1 MISYRRVSLIY
12 LKELVDI
19 LRDRR
24 ALAAM
29 VIVPIVLY
37 PLLMVGSVQ
46 AISVASSELRRQIV
60 IGVDPTHHAS
70 FHELYH
76 EHETHAALQPPSSL
90 PDPPDEAPEERPEV
104 LLREVRTDEMA
115 QAVRD
120 RLVHLGMVFRSLPSG
135 DPLTSQY
142 EIELIYDPEL
152 PRGRSA
158 FDWLSDV
165 LRDVARHRV
174 EFRMSVLNVP
184 IESLEP
190 ILLVE
195 RRITTPGSVLSLILP
210 LILVLMTI
218 TGAIYPAIDLTAGE
232 RERGTLET
240 LMVSPVPVME
250 LIVGKFLVVTT
261 VAVVGA
267 ALNLACVSATVYF
280 GGFEQAL
287 SGREQSG
294 GFPFGVLPVI
304 LLSLV
309 PFAILFSAV
318 LIAVCSFAR
327 TFKEAQN
334 YITPVILAALI
345 PGGIAALPTSELQG
359 VLAVTPVANMVLLTR
374 ELLLGSPVP
383 AGMIAR
389 VLISTTLYA
398 AAAVAV
404 AARIYG
410 TESVVFSDSGSI
422 RASFARRLI
431 RPTERPSAA
440 LVTLVAALLFPL
452 WYFVQVRLQSAGGA
466 GVLDTLRLSAAA
478 LPICFVLLPLG
489 VLWYW
494 KANPAA
500 TLQISAPRPR
510 HVLAAVLLGLALW
523 VPVAEWTVLQGRLVG
538 MAPGL
543 AEQNRELMAVL
554 NAAPIW
560 HVVLYLGIVPG
571 LCEELF
577 FRGALLS
584 GLRGS
589 MRKWTAIVVTAL
601 VFAVFHFVFFHVP
614 TKAVLGI
621 VLGWLCW
628 QSRSIWPAVLA
639 HVLHN
644 SVVALL
650 PRVGDRLGMDLAE
663 LSTPAHLPIH
673 ILAPGLVIVAA
684 GVLLARRPAS
694 RQAPG

>member
-1 MISYRRVSLIY
+1 MISYRRVSIIY

-60 IGVDPTHHAS
+60 IGVDPGHRDI
-70 FHELYH
+70 FNELYR
-76 EHETHAALQPPSSL
+76 EYEASAAFREPASPPAPS
-90 PDPPDEAPEERPEV
+90 DEATEERPEV
-104 LLREVRTDEMA
+104 LLREVRTDGMR
-115 QAVRD
+115 QTVRD
-120 RLVHLGMVFRSLPSG
+120 RLIHLGVVFQRLPSG

-142 EIELIYDPEL
+142 EIELVYDPEL

-158 FDWLSDV
+158 FDWLSAA
-165 LRDVARHRV
+165 LRDVARRRV

-195 RRITTPGSVLSLILP
+195 RKVTTPGSVLSLILP

-250 LIVGKFLVVTT
+250 LIVGKFLVVAT

-267 ALNLACVSATVYF
+267 ALNLLCVSATVYF
-280 GGFEQAL
+280 GGFEQAF

-334 YITPVILAALI
+334 YITPVILATLI

-359 VLAVTPVANMVLLTR
+359 ILTVTPVANMVLLTR
-374 ELLLGSPVP
+374 EFLLGSPVP
-383 AGMIAR
+383 AGVIAQ

-398 AAAVAV
+398 VAAVAL

-410 TESVVFSDSGSI
+410 TESVVFADSGSL

-431 RPTERPSAA
+431 RPADRPSSA
-440 LVTLVAALLFPL
+440 LVALVAALLFPL
-452 WYFVQVRLQSAGGA
+452 WYFVQVRLASVGGA
-466 GVLDTLRLSAAA
+466 GVLDTLRLSAVA
-478 LPICFVLLPLG
+478 LPVCFVVLPLG

-494 KANPAA
+494 KVNPTT

-510 HVLAAVLLGLALW
+510 HVIAACLLGLALW
-523 VPVAEWTVLQGRLVG
+523 VPVSEWTVLQGRLVG

-543 AEQNRELMAVL
+543 AEQNREIIAAL

-560 HVVLYLGIVPG
+560 QVVLYLGIVPG

-577 FRGALLS
+577 FRGVLLS
-584 GLRGS
+584 GLRDS

-601 VFAVFHFVFFHVP
+601 VFAVFHYVFFHVP
-614 TKAVLGI
+614 AKAALGI

-650 PRVGDRLGMDLAE
+650 PRVGDRLGMDAID
-663 LSTPAHLPIH
+663 LSTQAHLPIH
-673 ILAPGLVIVAA
+673 IVVPGLVLVAV

-694 RQAPG
+694 E

>member
-1 MISYRRVSLIY
+1 MIPYRRVNTIY
-12 LKELVDI
+12 RKELVDI

-46 AISVASSELRRQIV
+46 AISFTSSELRRQIV
-60 IGVDPTHHAS
+60 VGVDPQDRTS
-70 FHELYH
+70 FQRLYH
-76 EHETHAALQPPSSL
+76 EYETQAAR
-90 PDPPDEAPEERPEV
+90 EAPTSRPEDGDETPEEPPEI
-104 LLREVRTDEMA
+104 LIREVRADEMK
-115 QAVRD
+115 QAVRE
-120 RLVHLGMVFRSLPSG
+120 RHIHVGMVFDRLPAG

-158 FDWLSDV
+158 FDWLSAV
-165 LRDVARHRV
+165 LHDLARRRI
-174 EFRMSVLNVP
+174 EFRMSMMNVP
-184 IESLEP
+184 IEALEP

-195 RRITTPGSVLSLILP
+195 RKITTPGSVLGLILP

-240 LMVSPVPVME
+240 LMASPVPVME
-250 LIVGKFLVVTT
+250 LIVGKFLVVAT

-334 YITPVILAALI
+334 YITPVILATLI

-359 VLAVTPVANMVLLTR
+359 VLTVTPVANMVLLTR

-383 AGMIAR
+383 AGVIAQ

-398 AAAVAV
+398 AAAVAL

-410 TESVVFSDSGSI
+410 TESVVFADSGSI

-431 RPTERPSAA
+431 RPASRPSTA
-440 LVTLVAALLFPL
+440 LVTLMAALLFPL
-452 WYFVQVRLQSAGGA
+452 WYFVQVRLQSTGGA
-466 GVLDTLRLSAAA
+466 GLLDTLQRSAVA
-478 LPICFVLLPLG
+478 LPICFVVLPMF

-494 KANPAA
+494 KINPAT

-510 HVLAAVLLGLALW
+510 HGIAAILLGLTLW
-523 VPVAEWTVLQGRLVG
+523 VPVSEWTVLQARLVG

-543 AEQNRELMAVL
+543 AEQNRELVAAL
-554 NAAPIW
+554 NVTPVW
-560 HVVLYLGIVPG
+560 QVVLYLGIVPG

-577 FRGALLS
+577 FRGVLLS
-584 GLRGS
+584 GLRDS
-589 MRKWTAIVVTAL
+589 VRKWTAIGGTAL

-614 TKAVLGI
+614 AKAALGI

-628 QSRSIWPAVLA
+628 QSRSVWPAVLA

-650 PRVGDRLGMDLAE
+650 PRAGDRLGMDFTE
-663 LSTPAHLPIH
+663 LNTPAHLPIH
-673 ILAPGLVIVAA
+673 ILVPGLAIVAA

-694 RQAPG
+694 